1 MNDYV
6 WGWMLKDEVVNL
18 QYTCSNE
25 KRLKFTWRMRQKV
38 ILLYTNGG
46 KIRKKNFTD
55 NRLMARI
62 ENNKQEEGIVKKY
75 DEK

>member
-1 MNDYV
+1 
-6 WGWMLKDEVVNL
+6 
-18 QYTCSNE
+18 
-25 KRLKFTWRMRQKV
+25 MRQKV
-38 ILLYTNGG
+38 NILRFTNGG
-46 KIRKKNFTD
+46 KIRKKIFTD